1 MTQRAFEELS
11 EEECFKLLGQEQV
24 GRFVYQDQIGPVAV
38 PVNFALSGRNIVFRV
53 EGGSK
58 QLAMDQPVLAFEV
71 DRLDEDERRGW
82 SVIARG
88 YGQEVAIDDVP
99 ELLRHIEGRPPSPW
113 ALGIHNVWLQLVT
126 TSVTGRRLAGEWTSP
141 VF

>member
-1 MTQRAFEELS
+1 VSQRAFEELS
-11 EEECFKLLGQEQV
+11 EEECFKLLGGEQV
-24 GRFVYQDQIGPVAV
+24 GRFVYQDEIGPIAV

-58 QLAMDQPVLAFEV
+58 KLAMDQPVLAFEV
-71 DRLDEDERRGW
+71 DHIDEEDRRGW

-88 YGQEVAIDDVP
+88 HGQEVAIDDVP
-99 ELLRHIEGRPPSPW
+99 ELLRHIEGRPPTPW
-113 ALGIHNVWLQLVT
+113 ALGVHNVWLQLVT